1 MAAIDF
7 LLITLMILAVGAS
20 QVFVNK
26 AQNDVN
32 KSMSDFM
39 IFNADRIDELVKQNK
54 NLQHKV
60 DLLETSVY
68 NENVR

>member
-7 LLITLMILAVGAS
+7 FLITLMILAVGAS

-32 KSMSDFM
+32 KAMSDFM
-39 IFNADRIDELVKQNK
+39 IFNADRIDELVEKNK
-54 NLQHKV
+54 NLQNKI

>member
-7 LLITLMILAVGAS
+7 LLITLMILAVGIG

-32 KSMSDFM
+32 KSMYDYLVH
-39 IFNADRIDELVKQNK
+39 AHDRIDQLQEENK
-54 NLQHKV
+54 NLQNKI
-60 DLLETSVY
+60 DLLEQSVY
-68 NENVR
+68 YEI